1 MGNLD
6 SIQNSIDYIEK
17 NLKSEISAQEL
28 ADQANFSIF
37 HYYRLFQ
44 MAIGMPVMQY
54 ITRRKLLHAI
64 YEISCGS
71 KIIDTALDY
80 GFDTYAGFY
89 KAFKREFGYSP
100 KQFLNN
106 NKLNKPYRINL
117 FQEEHIMLTH
127 KKLNEILTNW
137 TLENET
143 IKDIFYESGERNEH
157 AYYVGDR
164 YIIKAFVNLGSL
176 KNNINIS
183 KSLKSLGISA
193 STPIK
198 TVDGKEIVED
208 GPLYFVLTNRLEGE
222 PIKAFTMYEDD
233 YKNKA
238 RFVGEIIGQLSLALE
253 KVDAVVNDVNIY
265 DTVKNWALPKVKNML
280 DIPESFWKDTI
291 EYFGSIYD
299 TLPKQIIQR
308 DPNPS
313 NIITGED
320 TWGFIDFELSE
331 RNIRIFDP
339 CYAATAILSES
350 FDEKDPEK
358 LARWI
363 EIYKNIVYGYDS
375 VAKLSRNEMD
385 AIPYVILS
393 NQLICCAWLSDQDK
407 YKNIFNVNKKMTN
420 WICNHFENLIIP
432 S

>member
-157 AYYVGDR
+157 AYYVGAR

-176 KNNINIS
+176 KNNSNIS

>member
-176 KNNINIS
+176 KNNRNIS

>member
-64 YEISCGS
+64 HEISCGS

-127 KKLNEILTNW
+127 KKLSEILTNW

-143 IKDIFYESGERNEH
+143 IKDIFYESGERNAH

-164 YIIKAFVNLGSL
+164 YIIKVFVNLGSL

-198 TVDGKEIVED
+198 TVDGKEIIED

-299 TLPKQIIQR
+299 TLPKQIIHR

-313 NIITGED
+313 NIITGKD

-375 VAKLSRNEMD
+375 VAKLSSNEMD

>member
-6 SIQNSIDYIEK
+6 SIQSSIDYIEK

-64 YEISCGS
+64 HEISCGS

-106 NKLNKPYRINL
+106 NKMNKPYRINL

-127 KKLNEILTNW
+127 KKLSEILANW
-137 TLENET
+137 TLENEA

-233 YKNKA
+233 YKDKA

-299 TLPKQIIQR
+299 TLPKQIIHR

-375 VAKLSRNEMD
+375 VAKLSSNEMD

-407 YKNIFNVNKKMTN
+407 YKNIFNMNKKMTN

>member
-64 YEISCGS
+64 HEISCGS

-127 KKLNEILTNW
+127 KKLSEILTNW

-164 YIIKAFVNLGSL
+164 YIIKVFVNLGSL

-198 TVDGKEIVED
+198 TVDGKEIIED

-233 YKNKA
+233 CKDKA

-299 TLPKQIIQR
+299 TLPKQIIHR

-313 NIITGED
+313 NIITGKD

-358 LARWI
+358 LDQWI

-375 VAKLSRNEMD
+375 VAKLSSNEMD

-407 YKNIFNVNKKMTN
+407 YKNIFNMNKKMTN